1 MACAVLVVSATTEAH
16 TWISSGSEEDGE
28 GGASAAVMV
37 EAERVP
43 RVVEWSML
51 VVVVVPGST
60 VLACTGLVVG
70 GAVWLRLRMPPVTKG
85 ELGSGKDG
93 CS

>member
-1 MACAVLVVSATTEAH
+1 MVCAVLVVSATTEAH

-43 RVVEWSML
+43 RVAVRSVL
-51 VVVVVPGST
+51 VVVVVVPGSS
-60 VLACTGLVVG
+60 VLARTGLVMG
-70 GAVWLRLRMPPVTKG
+70 GRKSLAAA
-85 ELGSGKDG
+85 LGV
-93 CS
+93 